1 MTLRSAMALLLGCI
15 TIAQPARPAAA
26 SQPPSA
32 VTQAWGPTVRGLRMS
47 VAVSPGNLSP
57 LNAEFEVAIEN
68 TGDADFV
75 VNLGSML
82 ANGKTMLPTGIRLA
96 VTNSAGRTQELEFAM
111 PPVAGQ
117 LEPFAVPLRRGSSYV
132 LRTSLKQYII
142 PATSNFNV
150 KLTSGRNRIA
160 ARFDGEGVEAGAANM
175 RDVALLNFWK
185 GTAQSNTVEFDVP
198 EAK

>member
-47 VAVSPGNLSP
+47 IAVSPDNLSP
-57 LNAEFEVAIEN
+57 ANAEFVAAIEN
-68 TGDADFV
+68 TGDRDFV

-132 LRTSLKQYII
+132 LRTSLALHCW
-142 PATSNFNV
+142 PCTS
-150 KLTSGRNRIA
+150 
-160 ARFDGEGVEAGAANM
+160 M
-175 RDVALLNFWK
+175 
-185 GTAQSNTVEFDVP
+185 
-198 EAK
+198 